1 VLQRVA
7 DYCDGWMP
15 IGARLQTLVQ
25 DISDLRE
32 RAEKAGRD
40 PKSVSVSIFGGLA
53 DEAVISGYRDAG
65 VERVAFGLPSADRDS
80 VLRRLD
86 RYAEFTRKF
95 A

>member
-1 VLQRVA
+1 
-7 DYCDGWMP
+7 
-15 IGARLQTLVQ
+15 
-25 DISDLRE
+25 
-32 RAEKAGRD
+32 
-40 PKSVSVSIFGGLA
+40 VSVSIFGGLA